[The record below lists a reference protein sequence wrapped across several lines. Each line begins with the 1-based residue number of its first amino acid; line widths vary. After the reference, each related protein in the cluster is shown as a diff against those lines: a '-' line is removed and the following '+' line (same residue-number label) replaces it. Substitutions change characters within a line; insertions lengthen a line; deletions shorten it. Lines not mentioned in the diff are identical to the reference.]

1 MIRRCPS
8 TWVVSLLS
16 AFVLSWVW
24 ALATIFSVAL
34 TLFFFSCDRYWAI
47 ASSTSRW
54 AYHTA
59 RNGCSAKARI
69 AVR

>member
-1 MIRRCPS
+1 MIRRCPL
-8 TWVVSLLS
+8 TWVVSLRS
-16 AFVLSWVW
+16 AFVLSSVW

-34 TLFFFSCDRYWAI
+34 TLFALNCDRYWAI

-59 RNGCSAKARI
+59 RNGWPAKARI